1 MRHPTYGRIVTEG
14 LGEYSGAFCRFQV
27 LSNAVG
33 QGKPQS
39 ELSNVSEDVVRRPD
53 GRCQYTGRFIMSSS
67 PNRIVATVFGA
78 VYLLVG
84 LLGFA
89 VTGGVGF
96 IATEGGLL
104 LGIFEVNPLHNIA
117 HLLIGAALLVAG
129 LANARA
135 AKGVNTTVGAVY
147 LLLGIVGFFLA
158 GTSANILALNVPDHF
173 LHLASAVVLLGV
185 GLGTERNV
193 PRTAGV

>member
-1 MRHPTYGRIVTEG
+1 
-14 LGEYSGAFCRFQV
+14 
-27 LSNAVG
+27 
-33 QGKPQS
+33 
-39 ELSNVSEDVVRRPD
+39 
-53 GRCQYTGRFIMSSS
+53 MSSS
-67 PNRIVATVFGA
+67 PNRLVATVFGA

-96 IATEGGLL
+96 IATDGGLL

-117 HLLIGAALLVAG
+117 HLLIGGALLVAG

-147 LLLGIVGFFLA
+147 LLLGIVGFFLT
-158 GTSANILALNVPDHF
+158 GTAVNILALNVPDHF

-185 GLGTERNV
+185 GLGTERSI
-193 PRTAGV
+193 PRTAAV

>member
-1 MRHPTYGRIVTEG
+1 MG
-14 LGEYSGAFCRFQV
+14 
-27 LSNAVG
+27 
-33 QGKPQS
+33 
-39 ELSNVSEDVVRRPD
+39 
-53 GRCQYTGRFIMSSS
+53 SS
-67 PNRIVATVFGA
+67 PNRIVATIFGA

-117 HLLIGAALLVAG
+117 HLLIGAALLIAG
-129 LANARA
+129 LANVRA

-147 LLLGIVGFFLA
+147 LLLGVVGFFLV
-158 GTSANILALNVPDHF
+158 GTAANILALNVADHF

-185 GLGTERNV
+185 GLAADKNV
-193 PRTAGV
+193 PRTAAI

>member
-1 MRHPTYGRIVTEG
+1 
-14 LGEYSGAFCRFQV
+14 
-27 LSNAVG
+27 
-33 QGKPQS
+33 
-39 ELSNVSEDVVRRPD
+39 
-53 GRCQYTGRFIMSSS
+53 MSSS

-96 IATEGGLL
+96 ISSEGGLL

-129 LANARA
+129 LSNARA

-147 LLLGIVGFFLA
+147 LLLGIVGFFLV
-158 GTSANILALNVPDHF
+158 GTAANILALNTADHF

-193 PRTAGV
+193 PRTAAV